1 VEQLK
6 IDVSRDLGTGVH
18 VLKLSGPF
26 LMANVFEF
34 QAVVRDSPKPTTIV
48 DLSEVPYMDSA
59 ALGAVV
65 GLHISSQRLGHKYAL
80 VGPSERLQSMF
91 DLSGVRDLLVV
102 FPTTEAALN
111 AMR

>member
-6 IDVSRDLGTGVH
+6 IEISPECSADVH
-18 VLKLSGPF
+18 VLRLSGPF

-34 QAVVRDSPKPTTIV
+34 QGIVRDSPKPTTIV

-80 VGPSERLQSMF
+80 VGPSERLQTMF
-91 DLSGVRDLLVV
+91 DLSGVGDLLVV
-102 FPTTEAALN
+102 FPTSEAALS
-111 AMR
+111 ALR